1 MSLDATAGG
10 AAADSYCTLSE
21 ANSYHDS
28 RSFNDEWGASS
39 DAAKEK
45 ALKWAA
51 RQLDVSFDW
60 RGRKTYRDQ
69 ARAWPRAGAMDDDG
83 FYWDSTGAAGV
94 PLLLKQAQAEFAFQ
108 LLKEDWTQGLG
119 SVTDDGTT
127 LGPLKTTKEE
137 HNSLPASVKKLVGPL
152 TNGGTGSVRSLEV
165 ELG

>member
-1 MSLDATAGG
+1 MSLDATPGG
-10 AAADSYCTLSE
+10 TTADSYCTLAE
-21 ANSYHDS
+21 ANSYHAS
-28 RSFNDEWGASS
+28 RGYTAEWDAAD
-39 DAAKEK
+39 DAAKERH
-45 ALKWAA
+45 LKWAA

-60 RGRKTYRDQ
+60 RGRKTTRDQ

-108 LLKEDWTQGLG
+108 LMKEDWTQGLS
-119 SVTDDGTT
+119 SVTDEGATI
-127 LGPLKTTKEE
+127 GPLKTTKEE

-152 TNGGTGSVRSLEV
+152 TNGGTGSVRSIEL